1 MKKRLALSPV
11 IILMLAFTS
20 LQEGLALDFD
30 TVFNV
35 MPAAVI
41 MDLGSDR
48 FVLETEGQRIRTPN
62 VYSMP
67 TVSAGVGI
75 DLDKGY
81 VDITGGGGFLF
92 SSSLRALLLMA
103 DVGIFWQVNRSLS
116 IGPHLGLLYLIDPTW
131 LEDGDVDI
139 DNSWGLIGGLNI
151 NMGEKITYLVS
162 MDFVGIPLD
171 AETAPGGVSSGSLD
185 ISGLAIRFGVR
196 GEF

>member
-1 MKKRLALSPV
+1 MKKCLAV
-11 IILMLAFTS
+11 IQVVFIVLGIAS
-20 LQEGLALDFD
+20 QQQVLALDFD
-30 TVFNV
+30 VVFNV

-48 FVLETEGQRIRTPN
+48 FIFETEGQRIRTPN
-62 VYSMP
+62 IYQMP

-75 DLDKGY
+75 DFDKCY
-81 VDITGGGGFLF
+81 VDLTGGGGFLF
-92 SSSLRALLLMA
+92 NNSLRSLLLMA
-103 DVGIFWQVNRSLS
+103 DIGIFWQVNRSLS

-131 LEDGDVDI
+131 LEDGELDI

-151 NMGEKITYLVS
+151 SMGEKITYLVS
-162 MDFVGIPLD
+162 MDFVGISFDP
-171 AETAPGGVSSGSLD
+171 ETRPGEITEGSLD